1 MKYISLIFSFLFVAV
16 INNFY
21 SQVIV
26 SSSPESSCDGSP
38 VTLSATAPT
47 NCSVYTNSTITFAP
61 QAVSGS
67 ATTVSL
73 SDDAVS
79 GFQPIGFTFNFF
91 CNDYTDF
98 RISSN
103 GFITFNNSG
112 SNGCCS
118 GQNIPNGSNPNNLI
132 AFAWEDLDPG
142 NGGQPAENLI
152 RYETI
157 GTAPNRI
164 LIVDFFNVD
173 HYPNNNNVTVQLL
186 LYETTNVIEIH
197 TTNMPSDGGRHT
209 MGIEN
214 ANGTVAYTVA
224 GRNRSNWSTSNEGI
238 RFSPVACTGVTYDWQ
253 SPLGTSIGSGSSIV
267 VSPSVPTTYYAVVN
281 SSCGT
286 ETASRNLN
294 VLSIDAG
301 NDQCTGGG
309 TITLYPNTTFPT
321 TCDDYDVTTIA
332 FSPQSL
338 SGSATTV
345 SLSDDAMSG
354 ALPIGFTFN
363 YFCNDYTQFYLSSNG
378 FISFSS
384 GQPNGCCSGQ
394 NLPNGSAP
402 NNLIAFAWEDPD
414 PGNGGQP
421 AENLLRYETIGTAPN
436 RILIVDYFNVDHYPN
451 GNNMTVQMLLYE
463 SNSSIEVHTTTMPTD
478 GGNHTM
484 GIENIDGT
492 TAFTVAGRNA
502 ASWSATNEGIRFSQK
517 NASVVTWS
525 PGTGLSSTTVLNPLA
540 SPATST
546 DYTITLDDG
555 NGCILSDVVN
565 VSPACPLPIELVNF
579 KGECLDK
586 GVYFNWTTASEI
598 NNDYF
603 DIERYDEYSGKWV
616 SLAKIEGAGNSS
628 EFLSYEHLVSTT
640 SKGGYYRLKQTD
652 FDGEY
657 EYSSIEHVTCNNQNI
672 EVTGYPNPAA
682 GEYVIFI
689 NDEDLR
695 FAEIS
700 IYNGMGEIVLNYGTQ
715 ENRTTLDV
723 SSLKKGV
730 YNVNVVTKYYSK
742 VIRLIKL

>member
-1 MKYISLIFSFLFVAV
+1 MNKIKLILSFLT
-16 INNFY
+16 IIYTLDFY

-26 SSSPESSCDGSP
+26 SSSPEASCGGSP

-47 NCSVYTNSTITFAP
+47 NCSVYTNSTISFAP
-61 QAVSGS
+61 QALSGS

-73 SDDAVS
+73 GDDAVS
-79 GFQPIGFTFNFF
+79 AQLPIGFTFNFF
-91 CNDYTDF
+91 CNDYTQF

-112 SNGCCS
+112 ASGCCS
-118 GQNIPNGSNPNNLI
+118 GQNIPNGSNPNNLV

-164 LIVDFFNVD
+164 LVVDFFNVD
-173 HYPNNNNVTVQLL
+173 HYPNNNNVTVQTL
-186 LYETTNVIEIH
+186 LYETSNEIEIH

-214 ANGTVAYTVA
+214 ADGSVAYVFA
-224 GRNRSNWSTSNEGI
+224 GRNRSNWSTSNEGV
-238 RFSPVACTGVTYDWQ
+238 RFSPSACTGITYDWQ

-267 VSPSVPTTYYAVVN
+267 VSPTVPTTYYAVVN
-281 SSCGT
+281 SSCGS
-286 ETASRNLN
+286 ETASRNVN

-321 TCDDYDVTTIA
+321 TCDDYDISTIS
-332 FSPQSL
+332 FSPRSL
-338 SGSATTV
+338 TGAATTV

-394 NLPNGSAP
+394 NLPNASAP

-421 AENLLRYETIGTAPN
+421 TENLLRYETIGTAPN

-478 GGNHTM
+478 GGDHTM

-492 TAFTVAGRNA
+492 NAFTVTGRNA

-517 NASVVTWS
+517 NGSTVSWS
-525 PGTGLSSTTVLNPLA
+525 PPAGLSSTSVLNPLA
-540 SPATST
+540 SPLTST

-579 KGECLDK
+579 HGDCEEN
-586 GVYFNWTTASEI
+586 GINFHWTTASEI

-603 DIERYDEYSGKWV
+603 NIERYDEYSGKWINIAV
-616 SLAKIEGAGNSS
+616 IEGAGNSS
-628 EFLSYEHLVSTT
+628 EFLAYDYVVERAN
-640 SKGGYYRLKQTD
+640 KAGYYRLKQTD

-657 EYSSIEHVTCNNQNI
+657 EYSSIYLVECDNSNVEI
-672 EVTGYPNPAA
+672 KGFPNPAA
-682 GEYVIFI
+682 DQFTISI
-689 NDEDLR
+689 NDSEFH

-700 IYNGMGEIVLNYGTQ
+700 IYDGLGNIIYNEGTQ
-715 ENRTTLDV
+715 TNKTTLDI
-723 SSLKKGV
+723 SSFKSGV

-742 VIRLIKL
+742 VIRLVKL